1 MEYYSV
7 IKKNEILSF
16 ATTWMNLEG
25 IVIEISQ
32 RKTNTVWYHLYSE
45 SKNKLENI
53 AKNQFHRYWKTNSN
67 YWGDGRGEGLDKEK
81 GN

>member
-25 IVIEISQ
+25 IISEISQ

-45 SKNKLENI
+45 SKNKLGNI
-53 AKNQFHRYWKTNSN
+53 AKNQFTDIEKLMVTS
-67 YWGDGRGEGLDKEK
+67 GEMVEGRD
-81 GN
+81 

>member
-1 MEYYSV
+1 
-7 IKKNEILSF
+7 
-16 ATTWMNLEG
+16 MNLEG